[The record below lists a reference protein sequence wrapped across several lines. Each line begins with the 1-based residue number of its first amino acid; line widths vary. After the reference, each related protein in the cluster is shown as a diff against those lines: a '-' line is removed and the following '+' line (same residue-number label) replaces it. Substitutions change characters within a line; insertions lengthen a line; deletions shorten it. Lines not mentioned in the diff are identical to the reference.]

1 MRGVKKIMKILIAT
15 DGSEYSKAAVE
26 ECCRFLVDPKGSE
39 FKIVSIFEDV
49 YVMSGEPF
57 SISDDYYLKLLDAVE
72 SQAHTFVKDTV
83 NILTQKLGGKAGNID
98 MEVVKGN
105 ADEKI
110 VAIARDWGADLIV
123 VGSHGRNFWGRLL
136 GSVSDAVV
144 HHAPCSV
151 LVVRP
156 RHKLPVASAISA

>member
-1 MRGVKKIMKILIAT
+1 MKILIAT

-26 ECCRFLVDPKGSE
+26 ECCKFLVDPKGSE

-72 SQAHTFVKDTV
+72 SQAQRFVRDTV
-83 NILTQKLGGKAGNID
+83 SIIKQNLGDKVGDIHT
-98 MEVVKGN
+98 EVIKGN

-110 VAIARDWGADLIV
+110 LAIARDWGADVIV

-156 RHKLPVASAISA
+156 RHKLPAATAISA

>member
-1 MRGVKKIMKILIAT
+1 MKILIAT
-15 DGSEYSKAAVE
+15 DGSEYSKTAVE
-26 ECCRFLVDPKGSE
+26 ECCKFLVDPKGSE

-72 SQAHTFVKDTV
+72 SQAQRFVRDTV
-83 NILTQKLGGKAGNID
+83 SIIKQNLGDKVGDIHT
-98 MEVVKGN
+98 EVIKGN

-110 VAIARDWGADLIV
+110 LAIARDWGADVIV

-156 RHKLPVASAISA
+156 RHKLPAATAISA